1 MHIFCHVN
9 KIGCA
14 HCLSEETIEPFPCL
28 LSLFHLSLFLWRRM
42 QSHVM
47 GNQYLTEAET
57 NSGCFQSSSV
67 ACSLWAD
74 PTFMSVAA
82 LSALVPELFLGTIDP
97 DHHLRTFYLK
107 ATTDWEAFWCGS
119 TSIEFGDRKPLRT
132 SANRSVFLFHK
143 WSLQVS
149 SIGKEWQH
157 GWGAGLGS
165 LHIPYNFSVPCSKWS
180 PCSSQQEGHREKQRD
195 RKCRCHL
202 MWKWRLLDAILLQNL
217 IQGHLC

>member
-1 MHIFCHVN
+1 MCT
-9 KIGCA
+9 
-14 HCLSEETIEPFPCL
+14 LSFWRDNRTVPLPA
-28 LSLFHLSLFLWRRM
+28 LSLFHLSSFLWRRI

-47 GNQYLTEAET
+47 GISIWQKLSQTAVV
-57 NSGCFQSSSV
+57 SRV
-67 ACSLWAD
+67 
-74 PTFMSVAA
+74 A
-82 LSALVPELFLGTIDP
+82 LSCAPFEQTLLLWVLLLWVPWFPELFLGTIDP

-107 ATTDWEAFWCGS
+107 AMTDWEAFWCGS